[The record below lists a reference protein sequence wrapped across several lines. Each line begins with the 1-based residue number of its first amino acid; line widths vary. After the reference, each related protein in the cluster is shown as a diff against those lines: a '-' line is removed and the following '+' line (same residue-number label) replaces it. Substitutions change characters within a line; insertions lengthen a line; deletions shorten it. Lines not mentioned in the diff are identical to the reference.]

1 MENEI
6 RFGHKTFINCG
17 HLPFGLL
24 MTVLDAYTESDVVTI
39 GHTGRVVEE
48 GVAGNTWYEM
58 EDVDG
63 TCGFSYWATYDAVTG
78 EIEVF
83 ETFDPNA
90 PEPLRNADE
99 EG

>member
-1 MENEI
+1 METEHTL
-6 RFGHKTFINCG
+6 GHKTFINCG

-24 MTVLDAYTESDVVTI
+24 MALLEPHSESDVVSI

-48 GVAGNTWYEM
+48 RVAGNTWYEM
-58 EDVDG
+58 QDVDG
-63 TCGFSYWATYDAVTG
+63 SGSFSYWATYDAVTG

-99 EG
+99 QG